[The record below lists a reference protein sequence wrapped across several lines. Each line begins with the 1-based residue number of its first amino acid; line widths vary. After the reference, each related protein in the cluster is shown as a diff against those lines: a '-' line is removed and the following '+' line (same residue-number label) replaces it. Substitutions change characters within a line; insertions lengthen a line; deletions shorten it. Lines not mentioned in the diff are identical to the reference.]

1 MAAQKSGIAIGI
13 NKGHKVTPRQKAARV
28 SYRKGA
34 ASARTTFV
42 RDIIQEVAGLAP
54 YERRIIELLRNSQE
68 KRARKLAKKKLG
80 TFGRAKAKVESMTR
94 PSSSLETCFN
104 LLRNGA
110 VLDLTTTV
118 EEIEGLAENNVIDL
132 AYSAYNETEAK
143 LHLAKVKDVLGF
155 PNESGVDGTR
165 SYPVLSTGGSNFY
178 NIKGY
183 NIPEE
188 EQAAYVEKEA
198 FDPETLSVPFS
209 TKSLTA
215 PSALLSTKRAVRS
228 LNLSHWNPPPA
239 HFQLK
244 GHLFYLQA
252 NTLEGKTFHITAS
265 TAGYFVN
272 NTSGEKFDPTIS
284 KKTQHSH
291 SLLTLLKQISPSV
304 EETIAKNVNEVKEI
318 DPLAYIKPTNAF
330 FTAPW
335 IVNTPSE
342 IPDLSRTQNISDE
355 STNKD
360 WNEEIQS
367 ARELSKETFSE
378 RLIRERLI
386 NRTLFDFTE
395 TSIKEA
401 LEITKGNV
409 LPLNIAEPPITHI
422 YLKDNIFYSHAYDA
436 TGVYA
441 ELGGDAASRYATGKE
456 PRGVTF
462 VNKIDVDGLNTLGST
477 VIDYCGRRY
486 LAQTPVPG
494 IFRTSEGESLIAY
507 GSVDDNDSIA
517 SDKKFAELFS
527 DIAKFTHSKPRTVLD
542 NSGNASELVIS
553 RKINGLVGNDKRD
566 YVLDLNHLT
575 PVDIGFYEEL
585 KESSV
590 EYPHKIGSLRI
601 EAVEEWWRS
610 KARADVAQALE
621 AKKAEAA
628 KNAPPKEETPKK
640 EESEEK
646 KEGEESEEKEEEKEP
661 EVTLTREEEEAIIT
675 AAYEKYLINTDVPLD
690 LSVISD
696 EAVRAQYAK
705 DAEVIREI
713 SAYVKKSITQ
723 LLEEFKT
730 GASVP
735 FDGAQ
740 LSATLHRRGI
750 NIRYLGQIATESE
763 NQGPLLQVVH
773 QVVLNEIISRS
784 VKHVLNSILSNLSV
798 DFAPYAIT
806 HVFNCLLG
814 YKLNDKPEAVVDPLL
829 TSLYPNVDTSVY
841 SEVTVESLRASIAEQ
856 AASRFRYTLGED
868 WISKINPLVLFREIS
883 LKYGLQWASRD
894 FDFNATA
901 ASVSASTSSTA
912 SNKKTKKGKKQVEV
926 AAAAPVLFSH
936 EHLLNIVPI
945 VKSSEFKSSASDQA
959 LENGRLSIAHGDIEV
974 GLEILTESLSI
985 HENAYGLIHPETVRI
1000 YNQLAIVYNELNKPE
1015 VAVQFARKALLIQE
1029 RLTGLDSAEGILSY
1043 INLAIYEHSNNNT
1056 AAALELI
1063 THAFKYWSSIASPE
1077 HPESITTINNIGA
1090 MVQNLKLHA
1099 LALKWY
1105 EHSLKLTT
1113 KLYGPTHH
1121 SVGALH
1127 FQLSQVH
1134 LVLEDFNAAVESMRE
1149 SHKIYKENYGPENT
1163 NTKETKLWL
1172 AQLINIAVAT
1182 AKNNKNSATANGQSA
1197 EHAAAAAALAASA
1210 SKRARVHH
1218 RPASA
1223 ADAKTA
1229 TIGKKK
1235 SASAA
1240 KLGDKSI
1247 NELLDYINGTAPSQ
1261 KKKKAAKKN

>member
-1 MAAQKSGIAIGI
+1 MKTDSIFEIKQFL
-13 NKGHKVTPRQKAARV
+13 NDQ
-28 SYRKGA
+28 
-34 ASARTTFV
+34 
-42 RDIIQEVAGLAP
+42 
-54 YERRIIELLRNSQE
+54 
-68 KRARKLAKKKLG
+68 
-80 TFGRAKAKVESMTR
+80 
-94 PSSSLETCFN
+94 PSSSLETCFH
-104 LLRNGA
+104 LLRNGT
-110 VLDLTTTV
+110 VLDLTTTI
-118 EEIEGLAENNVIDL
+118 EEIEGLEENNVIDL
-132 AYSAYNETEAK
+132 AYSAYNESEAK
-143 LHLAKVKDVLGF
+143 LHLAKVRDALGF
-155 PNESGVDGTR
+155 PNESGADGTR

-183 NIPEE
+183 NLSEE
-188 EQAAYVEKEA
+188 EQVDFVEKKA
-198 FDPETLSVPFS
+198 FDPEALSTPLS
-209 TKSLTA
+209 TKDLTA
-215 PSALLSTKRAVRS
+215 PGALLSTKRAVRS

-239 HFQLK
+239 NFQLK
-244 GHLFYLQA
+244 GHLFYLQVS
-252 NTLEGKTFHITAS
+252 TLEGKTFHITAS

-291 SLLTLLKQISPSV
+291 SLLTLLKQISPAV
-304 EETIAKNVNEVKEI
+304 EETISKNVNEVKEI
-318 DPLAYIKPTNAF
+318 DPLAFIKPTNTF
-330 FTAPW
+330 FAAPW
-335 IVNTPSE
+335 IVNTANE
-342 IPDLSRTQNISDE
+342 IPDLSRTQNITDD

-367 ARELSKETFSE
+367 ARELPKESFSE
-378 RLIRERLI
+378 RLVRERLL

-456 PRGVTF
+456 PRGVSF
-462 VNKIDVDGLNTLGST
+462 VNKVDVEGLNTLGST

-494 IFRTSEGESLIAY
+494 IFRTGEGESLITY

-517 SDKKFAELFS
+517 SDEKFSNLFA
-527 DIAKFTHSKPRTVLD
+527 DIAKLTHSKPRTVLD
-542 NSGNASELVIS
+542 NSGKATELIIS
-553 RKINGLVGNDKRD
+553 RKINGLVGTDKRE
-566 YVLDLNHLT
+566 YVLDLNQLT
-575 PVDIGFYEEL
+575 PVDIGFYENL
-585 KESSV
+585 KDTGV
-590 EYPHKIGSLRI
+590 EYPHKIGSLRL

-610 KARADVAQALE
+610 KARADVAEALE
-621 AKKAEAA
+621 AKRAEAA
-628 KNAPPKEETPKK
+628 KNAPPKEEKPKK

-646 KEGEESEEKEEEKEP
+646 KEGESEEKKEDEESEEKEP
-661 EVTLTREEEEAIIT
+661 EITLTKEEEEAIIT
-675 AAYEKYLINTDVPLD
+675 AAYDNYLVNTDVPLD
-690 LSVISD
+690 LSTISD
-696 EAVRAQYAK
+696 KTVRAQYVK
-705 DAEVIREI
+705 DAEVVREI
-713 SAYVKKSITQ
+713 SAYVKKSISQ
-723 LLEEFKT
+723 LLDEFKA

-750 NIRYLGQIATESE
+750 NMRYLGQIATETKD
-763 NQGPLLQVVH
+763 QGPLLEIVH
-773 QVVLNEIISRS
+773 QIVLHEIISRS
-784 VKHVLNSILSNLSV
+784 VKHVLNSILSGLSV
-798 DFAPYAIT
+798 DFASYAIS

-814 YKLNDKPEAVVDPLL
+814 YKLNDKPEAIVDPLL
-829 TSLYPNVDTSVY
+829 ASLYPNEDTSAY
-841 SEVTVESLRASIAEQ
+841 SQVTPESLRAAIAEQ
-856 AASRFRYTLGED
+856 AASRFRYTLDED
-868 WISKINPLVLFREIS
+868 WISKVNPLVLFREIS
-883 LKYGLQWASRD
+883 LKYGLQWVSKD
-894 FDFNATA
+894 FDFNATST
-901 ASVSASTSSTA
+901 SVSAPTSAA
-912 SNKKTKKGKKQVEV
+912 SSVKKNKKGKKQAE
-926 AAAAPVLFSH
+926 AAPVAPVLFSP

-945 VKSSEFKSSASDQA
+945 FKSSEFKSSASEQA
-959 LENGRLSIAHGDIEV
+959 LENGRLSIAHGDVEV

-985 HENAYGLIHPETVRI
+985 HENAYGLIHPDSVRI
-1000 YNQLAIVYNELNKPE
+1000 YNQLAIVYNELNKPD
-1015 VAVQFARKALLIQE
+1015 VAAQFARKALLIQE
-1029 RLTGLDSAEGILSY
+1029 RLTGLDSAEGILAY

-1056 AAALELI
+1056 AAAIELI

-1105 EHSLKLTT
+1105 EYSLKLTT

-1134 LVLEDFNAAVESMRE
+1134 LVLEDFNAAVDSMRE

-1172 AQLINIAVAT
+1172 AQLINIAVAA
-1182 AKNNKNSATANGQSA
+1182 AKNNKNSAAGNGQSA

-1210 SKRARVHH
+1210 NKRARVHQ
-1218 RPASA
+1218 RPAAVDGKA
-1223 ADAKTA
+1223 AAVPLT
-1229 TIGKKK
+1229 KKK
-1235 SASAA
+1235 GAAAA

-1261 KKKKAAKKN
+1261 KKKKKAAKKN

>member
-1 MAAQKSGIAIGI
+1 MSDKSEQPETEQTVQETESVSFIEIVIKNASTKAEIPV
-13 NKGHKVTPRQKAARV
+13 KVVKTDSVFEIKQ
-28 SYRKGA
+28 
-34 ASARTTFV
+34 FLN
-42 RDIIQEVAGLAP
+42 DQ
-54 YERRIIELLRNSQE
+54 
-68 KRARKLAKKKLG
+68 
-80 TFGRAKAKVESMTR
+80 

-104 LLRNGA
+104 LLRNGT
-110 VLDLTTTV
+110 VLELTTTI

-143 LHLAKVKDVLGF
+143 LHLAKVRDVLGF
-155 PNESGVDGTR
+155 PNDSGVDGTR
-165 SYPVLSTGGSNFY
+165 SYPILSAGGSNFY

-198 FDPETLSVPFS
+198 FDPEALSTPLS
-209 TKSLTA
+209 TKGLTA
-215 PSALLSTKRAVRS
+215 PSALLTTKRAVRS
-228 LNLSHWNPPPA
+228 LHLSHWNPPPA
-239 HFQLK
+239 NFQLK

-291 SLLTLLKQISPSV
+291 SLLTLLKQISPAV
-304 EETIAKNVNEVKEI
+304 DETITKNVNEVKEI

-330 FTAPW
+330 FSAPW
-335 IVNTPSE
+335 IVNTPSD
-342 IPDLSRTQNISDE
+342 IPDLTRTQNLNDE
-355 STNKD
+355 TTNKD

-367 ARELSKETFSE
+367 ARELPKESFSE
-378 RLIRERLI
+378 RLIRERLL
-386 NRTLFDFTE
+386 NKTLFDFTE

-409 LPLNIAEPPITHI
+409 LPLNISEPPITHI

-456 PRGVTF
+456 PKGVTY

-477 VIDYCGRRY
+477 VIDYCGRRF

-494 IFRTSEGESLIAY
+494 IFRTGEGESLIAY

-527 DIAKFTHSKPRTVLD
+527 DIAKFTHTKPRTVLD

-553 RKINGLVGNDKRD
+553 RKINGLVGTDKRD

-575 PVDIGFYEEL
+575 PVDIGFYEDL
-585 KESSV
+585 KESDA

-628 KNAPPKEETPKK
+628 KNAPPKEEKPKK
-640 EESEEK
+640 EESEEKKEK
-646 KEGEESEEKEEEKEP
+646 KEGEESEEKEEEEEKEP
-661 EVTLTREEEEAIIT
+661 EITLTKEEEEAIIT
-675 AAYEKYLINTDVPLD
+675 AAYEQYLINTDVPLD

-696 EAVRAQYAK
+696 EALRAQYAK

-723 LLEEFKT
+723 LLEEFKA

-750 NIRYLGQIATESE
+750 NMRYLGHIAAETE
-763 NQGPLLQVVH
+763 NQGPLLEVVY
-773 QVVLNEIISRS
+773 QVVLHEIISRS
-784 VKHVLNSILSNLSV
+784 LKHVLNSILSNLSV
-798 DFAPYAIT
+798 DFAPYAIS

-814 YKLNDKPEAVVDPLL
+814 YKLNDKPEAIIDPLL
-829 TSLYPNVDTSVY
+829 TSLYPSVDTSVY
-841 SEVTVESLRASIAEQ
+841 SEVTVESLRAAIAEQ

-868 WISKINPLVLFREIS
+868 WISKVNPLVLFREIS

-901 ASVSASTSSTA
+901 APASASTSSAA
-912 SNKKTKKGKKQVEV
+912 SSKKSKKGKKHVEVV
-926 AAAAPVLFSH
+926 AAAPLLFSH
-936 EHLLNIVPI
+936 EHLLNIVP
-945 VKSSEFKSSASDQA
+945 VFKSSEFKSSASDQA

-1121 SVGALH
+1121 TVGALH

-1182 AKNNKNSATANGQSA
+1182 AKNNKNSAAANGQSA

-1218 RPASA
+1218 RPG
-1223 ADAKTA
+1223 ADAKEASA

-1235 SASAA
+1235 NATAA